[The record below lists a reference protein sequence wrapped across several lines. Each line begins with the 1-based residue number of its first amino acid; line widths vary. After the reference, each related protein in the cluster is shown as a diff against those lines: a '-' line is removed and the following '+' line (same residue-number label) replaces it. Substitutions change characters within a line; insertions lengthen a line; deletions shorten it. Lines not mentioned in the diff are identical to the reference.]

1 MENAQSIRNDIEDVI
16 GRASLFL
23 RSQGAGMALVK
34 IKAIGE
40 FAAPP
45 PDLRAYSFPADARP
59 YLDDCAAIAKG
70 QWEKRAGLDDDSVP
84 SLGPWYGIAEHS
96 AFLGGTV
103 EYAEDTS
110 WHHFEMDSPARLD
123 LLRMDTEN
131 PVFGMVVGGIE
142 YARERYGH
150 LFAPKVRG
158 TSGVLEIANALRG
171 SDFFYDL
178 YDAEEETRALLAY
191 LEKAIVWYY
200 GHQLDAAGGFMGGTV
215 TGFGEWLPG
224 RAIGQLSEDTT
235 AMISPAQFEAFGLPH
250 TKAVAA
256 RHDSALMHAHAL
268 SEPCLPAIA
277 GIPGITLMELSS
289 DPNADRAVKV
299 FRRAMESFRP
309 IPVLALT
316 RREMEENMDI
326 LKARK
331 TVIWYNAASLAEAED
346 VCRYVRRE
354 LPVR

>member
-1 MENAQSIRNDIEDVI
+1 
-16 GRASLFL
+16 G
-23 RSQGAGMALVK
+23 
-34 IKAIGE
+34 
-40 FAAPP
+40 
-45 PDLRAYSFPADARP
+45 DARP
-59 YLDDCAAIAKG
+59 YLDDCAAIAKA
-70 QWEKRAGLDDDSVP
+70 QWERRAGLDDDSVP
-84 SLGPWYGIAEHS
+84 SLGPWYGMAEHS

-123 LLRMDTEN
+123 LLRMDAEN
-131 PVFGMVVGGIE
+131 PVFKMVVGGIE
-142 YARERYGH
+142 YARERYGR
-150 LFAPKVRG
+150 LFAPKARG
-158 TSGVLEIANALRG
+158 TSGVLEIANTLRG

-178 YDAEEETRALLAY
+178 YDSEDDTRALLDY

-200 GHQLDAAGGFMGGTV
+200 GCQLAAAGSFMGGTV

-250 TKAVAA
+250 TMAIAA
-256 RHDSALMHAHAL
+256 QHDGALMHAHAL

-289 DPNADRAVKV
+289 DPNTDRAVTV
-299 FRRAMESFRP
+299 FRRARESFKP

-316 RREMEENMDI
+316 RQELEANMDL
-326 LKARK
+326 LKTQK

-346 VCRYVRRE
+346 VCRHIRRE